1 MGSLSLSGKI
11 SIVTG
16 ATRGIGKAI
25 AIQLGQQGSKVY
37 ITGRTLS
44 PQDGV
49 CLPGS
54 LEETA
59 RDIHARGGVC
69 VPIQCDHSKD
79 IDIQRLFERITAE
92 NDGRLDIF
100 VNNAFSG
107 NDTLLK
113 ERGKPFWEQSLNMWD
128 DINEV
133 GLRNNYLC
141 AIYASKLMVPRKNG
155 IIINVSSAGASMYML
170 NPAYGIGKAGVDR
183 MTADC
188 ALELRKHNIAFVSLS
203 PGPVSSDTLM
213 ALSKGAENRG
223 ENIEEYRKIAKIAES
238 PCCAGECVI
247 ALANDPNIMEK
258 TGKVFSTVQL
268 AEEYGI
274 VNKKGNEPEANALE
288 TFLNFVQGHIN

>member
-25 AIQLGQQGSKVY
+25 AIQLGQQGAKVY

-44 PQDGV
+44 TQDGV

-59 RDIHARGGVC
+59 RDILRAGGGVC

-79 IDIQRLFERITAE
+79 IQHLFERITAE

-100 VNNAFSG
+100 VNNAFSE
-107 NDTLLK
+107 NDILLK

-133 GLRNNYLC
+133 GLRNNYVC

-155 IIINVSSAGASMYML
+155 VIINVSSAGASMYML

-203 PGPVSSDTLM
+203 PGPLSSDTLM
-213 ALSKGAENRG
+213 ALSTK
-223 ENIEEYRKIAKIAES
+223 
-238 PCCAGECVI
+238 
-247 ALANDPNIMEK
+247 
-258 TGKVFSTVQL
+258 
-268 AEEYGI
+268 
-274 VNKKGNEPEANALE
+274 
-288 TFLNFVQGHIN
+288 